1 MKTLRTASAILLL
14 SIPQFALAGAGP
26 GPWGQGAY
34 YPGYLDGKYVA
45 TVTGNNIAGVLGFA
59 IVDGAPPFRTFTE
72 QSAVIAGD
80 AIVIEENTTIQY
92 DQLQNY
98 FAIFVEGR
106 TYTGKTSAG
115 INIEDN
121 TVAGALMGEEPLA
134 ILPFT
139 ASQPGGG
146 AGTTLAPYAVT
157 DALPIVNR
165 GLSGGFT
172 AKIKQKQA
180 VLSFKGHGQLSTP
193 ANPQT
198 VSLTSIPAEYVLT
211 DDPPSPEG
219 TITNQTSTGLVTT
232 HSTPFTLSGI
242 RTSFNSSS
250 PTATQDANAADGGGG
265 GGATGGN

>member
-1 MKTLRTASAILLL
+1 MKKLHVASAILFL
-14 SIPQFALAGAGP
+14 SIPPFALGGAGP

-45 TVTGNNIAGVLGFA
+45 TVTGNNISGVLGFA

-72 QSAVIAGD
+72 QNAIIAGD
-80 AIVIEENTTIQY
+80 AVVIEENTTIQY

-106 TYTGKTSAG
+106 VYTGKTSAG
-115 INIEDN
+115 INLEDN
-121 TVAGALMGEEPLA
+121 TVAGALIGEEPLA

-139 ASQPGGG
+139 ASESGG
-146 AGTTLAPYAVT
+146 APYAVV

-165 GLSGGFT
+165 GLSGGFN

-180 VLSFKGHGQLSTP
+180 VLSFKGDGQLSTP

-198 VSLTSIPAEYVLT
+198 VSVTSIPAEYILT
-211 DDPPSPEG
+211 DDPPSPAD
-219 TITNQTSTGLVTT
+219 TITNQVSTGVVTT

-242 RTSFNSSS
+242 RTSFNSSN
-250 PTATQDANAADGGGG
+250 PTATQDASAASGGGTG
-265 GGATGGN
+265 GTGGN